1 MSVSMKFDK
10 KTVIVAIIVLI
21 ILSVFLI
28 IKYNCEKL
36 HQDILM
42 YGDKDVSA
50 VYLVNSKIRKDNLYL
65 DIIGPIS
72 KGNVFIDS
80 DINIEIKDKS
90 GTTIGKSLVKDSEI
104 FNTSGKHITFS
115 AMIPNI
121 TWKDRFAGINIEMIL
136 SGKYIDKY
144 CINNDMS
151 NIKLYY
157 KGDNTTKTSV
167 KLFYNMWRDKNKDNY
182 IYKYGKND
190 YFGDTGLKTSSVK
203 NALTAI
209 EKRGVQTDE
218 ELQKQLRYLG
228 VTELIP
234 YVHLDENH
242 NIYISID
249 GHNIPISQMQ
259 EETQIGIKDR
269 AGNILK
275 RIIKGNDRPKY
286 KTIPTISDEEAR
298 KYQR

>member
-1 MSVSMKFDK
+1 MKYDK
-10 KTVIVAIIVLI
+10 KIVIVGIIVLV
-21 ILSVFLI
+21 ILSVFLT

-80 DINIEIKDKS
+80 NINIEIKDNS

-121 TWKDRFAGINIEMIL
+121 TWKDRLAGIKIDMLL
-136 SGKYIDKY
+136 SEKYINNY

-167 KLFYNMWRDKNKDNY
+167 KLFYNAWKDKNKDKF
-182 IYKYGKND
+182 KYEGE
-190 YFGDTGLKTSSVK
+190 YFGDTGLKTSTVK

-209 EKRGVQTDE
+209 EKRGIQTDE
-218 ELQKQLRYLG
+218 ELQKQLKYFG

-234 YVHLDENH
+234 FVHLDEMH
-242 NIYISID
+242 NIRVTIGEHD
-249 GHNIPISQMQ
+249 IPISRI
-259 EETQIGIKDR
+259 ETDTKIKDKES
-269 AGNILK
+269 GNWIKNFINRPKTPKTKGIQDISPEEFEKDTK
-275 RIIKGNDRPKY
+275 RI
-286 KTIPTISDEEAR
+286 
-298 KYQR
+298 

>member
-1 MSVSMKFDK
+1 MKFDK

-80 DINIEIKDKS
+80 DINIEIKDNL
-90 GTTIGKSLVKDSEI
+90 GAIIGKYLVKDSEI
-104 FNTSGKHITFS
+104 FNTRGKHITFS

-121 TWKDRFAGINIEMIL
+121 TWKDRLAGIKIDMLL

-157 KGDNTTKTSV
+157 KVDKPTKDIQNTPKLNLYQMFFTEDWAKYEMMKRHLNYNELIESFNLIKNSGIKNKTQLENVLARRGLEEYSDFFKFDAHNDIKVYINDIPVDISKTSV
-167 KLFYNMWRDKNKDNY
+167 ETKSTL
-182 IYKYGKND
+182 KND
-190 YFGDTGLKTSSVK
+190 AKSV
-203 NALTAI
+203 I
-209 EKRGVQTDE
+209 
-218 ELQKQLRYLG
+218 
-228 VTELIP
+228 
-234 YVHLDENH
+234 
-242 NIYISID
+242 
-249 GHNIPISQMQ
+249 
-259 EETQIGIKDR
+259 
-269 AGNILK
+269 K
-275 RIIKGNDRPKY
+275 RIFTRPKP
-286 KTIPTISDEEAR
+286 KPVTTGSLTTSQDLD
-298 KYQR
+298 

>member
-10 KTVIVAIIVLI
+10 KTIIVAIIVLL

-136 SGKYIDKY
+136 SGKYTNNY

-190 YFGDTGLKTSSVK
+190 YFGDTGLKASTVK

-218 ELQKQLRYLG
+218 ELQKQLRYFG

-234 YVHLDENH
+234 FVHLDEMH
-242 NIYISID
+242 NIRVIIGEHD
-249 GHNIPISQMQ
+249 IPINRI
-259 EETQIGIKDR
+259 ETDTKIKDKES
-269 AGNILK
+269 GNW
-275 RIIKGNDRPKY
+275 IKNFINRPKIP
-286 KTIPTISDEEAR
+286 KTKGIQDISPEEFE
-298 KYQR
+298 KCKK

>member
-1 MSVSMKFDK
+1 MKYDK
-10 KTVIVAIIVLI
+10 KIVIVGIIVLV
-21 ILSVFLI
+21 ILSVFLT

-80 DINIEIKDKS
+80 DINIEIKDNS

-121 TWKDRFAGINIEMIL
+121 TWKDRLAGIKIDMLL
-136 SGKYIDKY
+136 SGKYINNC

-157 KGDNTTKTSV
+157 KGEKTNNNTKDLNWVKYQLWSQGLSYEGLIDAFNVIKNTKI
-167 KLFYNMWRDKNKDNY
+167 KNKTELE
-182 IYKYGKND
+182 K
-190 YFGDTGLKTSSVK
+190 
-203 NALTAI
+203 ALTAH
-209 EKRGVQTDE
+209 GVSDYSKFFNFDAQ
-218 ELQKQLRYLG
+218 
-228 VTELIP
+228 
-234 YVHLDENH
+234 N
-242 NIYISID
+242 NIKVYIND
-249 GHNIPISQMQ
+249 IPIDINKIQGES
-259 EETQIGIKDR
+259 ENVIKDSKN
-269 AGNILK
+269 GIFHK
-275 RIIKGNDRPKY
+275 IKQTLFAPPKPLPDTSY
-286 KTIPTISDEEAR
+286 LDKL
-298 KYQR
+298 

>member
-1 MSVSMKFDK
+1 MKYDK
-10 KTVIVAIIVLI
+10 KIVIVGIIVLV
-21 ILSVFLI
+21 ILSVFLT

-80 DINIEIKDKS
+80 DINIEIKDNL
-90 GTTIGKSLVKDSEI
+90 GTTIGKSLIKDSEI

-121 TWKDRFAGINIEMIL
+121 TWKDRLAGIKIDMFL
-136 SGKYIDKY
+136 SRKYTDKY

-157 KGDNTTKTSV
+157 KGEKIKKDNCNTTKLNLYQMLFGRAWIRYRLYEQGRDEYGLYRAFTLLKSNKV
-167 KLFYNMWRDKNKDNY
+167 KNRSQLENVLSKQGLRDY
-182 IYKYGKND
+182 ED
-190 YFGDTGLKTSSVK
+190 YFKFDAHNNIKIYIDDIEVSPSNIKGETGLTTTKNGSIINDVK
-203 NALTAI
+203 QTVKGWLRP
-209 EKRGVQTDE
+209 EPKKVQRDDYFDK
-218 ELQKQLRYLG
+218 L
-228 VTELIP
+228 
-234 YVHLDENH
+234 
-242 NIYISID
+242 
-249 GHNIPISQMQ
+249 
-259 EETQIGIKDR
+259 
-269 AGNILK
+269 
-275 RIIKGNDRPKY
+275 
-286 KTIPTISDEEAR
+286 
-298 KYQR
+298 

>member
-1 MSVSMKFDK
+1 MKYDK
-10 KTVIVAIIVLI
+10 KIVIVGIIVLV
-21 ILSVFLI
+21 ILSVFLT

-80 DINIEIKDKS
+80 DINIEIKDNA

-121 TWKDRFAGINIEMIL
+121 TWKDRLTGIKIDMLL

-157 KGDNTTKTSV
+157 KGEKTKKDNYNTPKLNLYQMFFGKHWIRNRLEERGLSEYGLYRAFTLLKNSKVKNRSQLENVLGQQGMLDYADNFKFDANSNIKIYVDNVEVTPSNIEGETEFTKTKNDSVVGRVKRTVKSWVRPKPKDTKTS
-167 KLFYNMWRDKNKDNY
+167 
-182 IYKYGKND
+182 
-190 YFGDTGLKTSSVK
+190 
-203 NALTAI
+203 
-209 EKRGVQTDE
+209 TDF
-218 ELQKQLRYLG
+218 
-228 VTELIP
+228 
-234 YVHLDENH
+234 
-242 NIYISID
+242 S
-249 GHNIPISQMQ
+249 
-259 EETQIGIKDR
+259 
-269 AGNILK
+269 
-275 RIIKGNDRPKY
+275 
-286 KTIPTISDEEAR
+286 
-298 KYQR
+298 KYQ

>member
-1 MSVSMKFDK
+1 MKYDK
-10 KTVIVAIIVLI
+10 KIVIVGIIVLV
-21 ILSVFLI
+21 ILSVFLT

-80 DINIEIKDKS
+80 DINIEIKDNL
-90 GTTIGKSLVKDSEI
+90 GTTIGKSLIKDSEI

-121 TWKDRFAGINIEMIL
+121 TWKDRLAGIKIEMIL
-136 SGKYIDKY
+136 SEKYINNY

-157 KGDNTTKTSV
+157 KGEKTNNNTKDLNWVKYQLWSQGLSYEGLIDAFNVIKNTKI
-167 KLFYNMWRDKNKDNY
+167 KNKTELE
-182 IYKYGKND
+182 K
-190 YFGDTGLKTSSVK
+190 
-203 NALTAI
+203 ALTAH
-209 EKRGVQTDE
+209 GVSDYSKFFSFDAQ
-218 ELQKQLRYLG
+218 
-228 VTELIP
+228 
-234 YVHLDENH
+234 N
-242 NIYISID
+242 NIKVYIND
-249 GHNIPISQMQ
+249 IPIDINKIQGES
-259 EETQIGIKDR
+259 ENVIKDSKN
-269 AGNILK
+269 GIFHK
-275 RIIKGNDRPKY
+275 IKQTLFAPPKPLPNTSY
-286 KTIPTISDEEAR
+286 LDKL
-298 KYQR
+298 

>member
-1 MSVSMKFDK
+1 MKYDK
-10 KTVIVAIIVLI
+10 KIVIVGIIVLV
-21 ILSVFLI
+21 ILSVFLT

-80 DINIEIKDKS
+80 DINIEIKDNL
-90 GTTIGKSLVKDSEI
+90 GTTIGKSLIKDSEI

-121 TWKDRFAGINIEMIL
+121 TWKDRLAGIKIEMIL
-136 SGKYIDKY
+136 SEKYINNY

-157 KGDNTTKTSV
+157 KGEKTNNNTKDLNWVKYQLWSQGLSYEGLIDAFNVIKNTKI
-167 KLFYNMWRDKNKDNY
+167 KNKTQLENVLEKQGMLNYSKFFNFDAQNNIKVYINDIPIDMNKIQGESENTIKDN
-182 IYKYGKND
+182 KNGI
-190 YFGDTGLKTSSVK
+190 FHR
-203 NALTAI
+203 I
-209 EKRGVQTDE
+209 
-218 ELQKQLRYLG
+218 KQA
-228 VTELIP
+228 LIP
-234 YVHLDENH
+234 K
-242 NIYISID
+242 
-249 GHNIPISQMQ
+249 PIQSPDQSYFD
-259 EETQIGIKDR
+259 K
-269 AGNILK
+269 L
-275 RIIKGNDRPKY
+275 
-286 KTIPTISDEEAR
+286 
-298 KYQR
+298 

>member
-1 MSVSMKFDK
+1 MKYDK
-10 KTVIVAIIVLI
+10 KIVIVGIIVLV
-21 ILSVFLI
+21 ILSVFLT

-80 DINIEIKDKS
+80 DINIEIKDNS

-121 TWKDRFAGINIEMIL
+121 TWKDRLTGIKIDMLL

-157 KGDNTTKTSV
+157 KGDKKRKTFL
-167 KLFYNMWRDKNKDNY
+167 KLSLNICKDKHKDNY
-182 IYKYGKND
+182 VYKYGKD
-190 YFGDTGLKTSSVK
+190 TYFDDSGVKASSIR
-203 NALTAI
+203 NLAETLT
-209 EKRGVQTDE
+209 KRGVHTDQD
-218 ELQKQLRYLG
+218 LMRQLRYFGEEGLA
-228 VTELIP
+228 P
-234 YVHLDENH
+234 YIHLDENH
-242 NIYISID
+242 NIVITID
-249 GHNIPISQMQ
+249 GHNIPYTSMQ
-259 EETQIGIKDR
+259 EETETSLIDK
-269 AGNILK
+269 AGRTLK
-275 RIIKGNDRPKY
+275 KIIKGNNRPKP
-286 KTIPTISDEEAR
+286 KTKTLPTVSEEEFA
-298 KYQR
+298 KTFK

>member
-1 MSVSMKFDK
+1 MKYDK
-10 KTVIVAIIVLI
+10 KIVIVGIIVLV
-21 ILSVFLI
+21 ILSVFLT

-80 DINIEIKDKS
+80 DINIEIKDNS

-121 TWKDRFAGINIEMIL
+121 TWKDRLAGINIEMIL

-157 KGDNTTKTSV
+157 KGDKTRKTFL
-167 KLFYNMWRDKNKDNY
+167 KLSLNICKDKHKNNY
-182 IYKYGKND
+182 IYKYGKD
-190 YFGDTGLKTSSVK
+190 TYFADSGVKASSIR
-203 NALTAI
+203 NLAETLT
-209 EKRGVQTDE
+209 KRGVHTDQD
-218 ELQKQLRYLG
+218 LMRQLRYFGAEGLA
-228 VTELIP
+228 P
-234 YVHLDENH
+234 YIHLDENH
-242 NIYISID
+242 NIVVTID
-249 GHNIPISQMQ
+249 EHNIPYTSMQ
-259 EETQIGIKDR
+259 EETETSLIDEVER
-269 AGNILK
+269 TLK
-275 RIIKGNDRPKY
+275 KIIKGNDRPKH
-286 KTIPTISDEEAR
+286 KTLPTVSEEEFA
-298 KYQR
+298 KTFK

>member
-1 MSVSMKFDK
+1 MKYDK
-10 KTVIVAIIVLI
+10 KIVIVGIIVLV
-21 ILSVFLI
+21 ILSVFLT

-80 DINIEIKDKS
+80 DINIEIKDNS

-121 TWKDRFAGINIEMIL
+121 TWKDRLAGIKIEMIL
-136 SGKYIDKY
+136 SEKYINNY

-157 KGDNTTKTSV
+157 KGEKI
-167 KLFYNMWRDKNKDNY
+167 KKDNY
-182 IYKYGKND
+182 NTPKLNLYQMFFTKSWVKSSLEHMGLDYGELIEAFRIAKQSGIKD
-190 YFGDTGLKTSSVK
+190 KVSLT
-203 NALTAI
+203 NALTKQGYGRYAEFMKFDAQNNI
-209 EKRGVQTDE
+209 KVYINNVPVQISGGEVENQINFWDGAKNIWRT
-218 ELQKQLRYLG
+218 LR
-228 VTELIP
+228 TTSKPKSANSIP
-234 YVHLDENH
+234 
-242 NIYISID
+242 
-249 GHNIPISQMQ
+249 
-259 EETQIGIKDR
+259 
-269 AGNILK
+269 
-275 RIIKGNDRPKY
+275 
-286 KTIPTISDEEAR
+286 KTISPEEEER
-298 KYQR
+298 YKG

>member
-1 MSVSMKFDK
+1 MKYDK
-10 KTVIVAIIVLI
+10 KIVIVGIIVLV
-21 ILSVFLI
+21 ILSVFLT

-80 DINIEIKDKS
+80 DINIEIKDNS

-121 TWKDRFAGINIEMIL
+121 TWKDRLAGIKIDMLL

-157 KGDNTTKTSV
+157 KDNKINENENENIEYKNIKPNFIIHLFQKIDQKSNPTTYIRNTLLV
-167 KLFYNMWRDKNKDNY
+167 NGYNVEYLYEAFSLLKEKNVRN
-182 IYKYGKND
+182 
-190 YFGDTGLKTSSVK
+190 
-203 NALTAI
+203 
-209 EKRGVQTDE
+209 QT
-218 ELQKQLRYLG
+218 QL
-228 VTELIP
+228 E
-234 YVHLDENH
+234 
-242 NIYISID
+242 
-249 GHNIPISQMQ
+249 
-259 EETQIGIKDR
+259 
-269 AGNILK
+269 NILSNEGILDYAK
-275 RIIKGNDRPKY
+275 FFKFDSQNNLRMYVNDVEIIPSGMQGENCL
-286 KTIPTISDEEAR
+286 TI
-298 KYQR
+298 KN

>member
-1 MSVSMKFDK
+1 MKYDK
-10 KTVIVAIIVLI
+10 KIVIVGIIVLV
-21 ILSVFLI
+21 ILSVFLT

-80 DINIEIKDKS
+80 DINIEIKDNS

-121 TWKDRFAGINIEMIL
+121 TWKDRLAGIKIDMLL

-182 IYKYGKND
+182 VYKYGKND
-190 YFGDTGLKTSSVK
+190 YFGDTGLKTSSVFNILK
-203 NALTAI
+203 EVSKCGVTNRDELT
-209 EKRGVQTDE
+209 
-218 ELQKQLRYLG
+218 KQLSYLG
-228 VTELIP
+228 ASTLNP

-259 EETQIGIKDR
+259 EETKIGIKDK

-275 RIIKGNDRPKY
+275 RIIKGNNKPKPKY

-298 KYQR
+298 KYQRK

>member
-1 MSVSMKFDK
+1 MKYDK
-10 KTVIVAIIVLI
+10 KIVIVGIIVLV
-21 ILSVFLI
+21 ILSVFLT

-80 DINIEIKDKS
+80 DINIEIKDNS

-121 TWKDRFAGINIEMIL
+121 TWKDRLAGIKIEMIL
-136 SGKYIDKY
+136 SEKYINNY

-157 KGDNTTKTSV
+157 KGEKIKKDNCNTTKLNLYQM
-167 KLFYNMWRDKNKDNY
+167 LFGRAWIRYRLEEQGLSEYGLYRAFTLLKNSK
-182 IYKYGKND
+182 
-190 YFGDTGLKTSSVK
+190 VK
-203 NALTAI
+203 NRSQLENVLSKQGLLNYADNFKFDAHSNIKIYVDNVEVTPSNI
-209 EKRGVQTDE
+209 EWETEFTKTKNNKVVDRVKRT
-218 ELQKQLRYLG
+218 
-228 VTELIP
+228 
-234 YVHLDENH
+234 
-242 NIYISID
+242 
-249 GHNIPISQMQ
+249 
-259 EETQIGIKDR
+259 IKDWV
-269 AGNILK
+269 
-275 RIIKGNDRPKY
+275 RPKP
-286 KTIPTISDEEAR
+286 KDTRISTDFN
-298 KYQR
+298 KYQ